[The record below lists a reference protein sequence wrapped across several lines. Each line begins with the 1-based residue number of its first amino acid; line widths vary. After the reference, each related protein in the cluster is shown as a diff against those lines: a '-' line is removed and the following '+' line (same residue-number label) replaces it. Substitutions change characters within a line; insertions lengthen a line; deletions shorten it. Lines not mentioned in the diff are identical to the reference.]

1 VPSNILYLKIFR
13 EDIHERN
20 SSLKLMMLALTQFFS
35 GPGQTYSISVFLD
48 SYIQDF
54 NLSRSYVS
62 SLYSIGTLF
71 AGLSLGVMGGLFD
84 RYGHRIMTTAVAICF
99 GVACLGMSLISNGS
113 LLLVGFFLIRLLGQG
128 SMGLSS
134 ATLVPQWFMSKKGRA
149 LSLVTLGG
157 VFSSA
162 LLPPFNTWLIQ
173 SYGWQ
178 FGWWV
183 WAILLILVMS
193 PLAMI
198 FIRNTPEEF
207 GLLPDNRKKTYDI
220 DEIEFDNEVA
230 WTLKEAI
237 RTRSFWLII
246 FCSMVPAAISTGLV
260 FHQVS
265 VMNQIGLSPESAA
278 LVLSMMAI
286 VRIPVVLIVGPL
298 ADKFA
303 SRYLLALTMGLLFVS
318 LIILLIADSFL
329 LASLYGLILGVRMGV
344 QGVVLGVIWPD
355 YYGRR
360 NISSIRGVS
369 KMAGTVGTSLGP
381 FFFGLAYDIFG
392 NYLRILQISMVF
404 PVLGVISSLIA
415 TPPIK
420 NEGI

>member
-1 VPSNILYLKIFR
+1 
-13 EDIHERN
+13 
-20 SSLKLMMLALTQFFS
+20 
-35 GPGQTYSISVFLD
+35 
-48 SYIQDF
+48 
-54 NLSRSYVS
+54 
-62 SLYSIGTLF
+62 
-71 AGLSLGVMGGLFD
+71 
-84 RYGHRIMTTAVAICF
+84 
-99 GVACLGMSLISNGS
+99 
-113 LLLVGFFLIRLLGQG
+113 
-128 SMGLSS
+128 
-134 ATLVPQWFMSKKGRA
+134 MSKKGRA

-183 WAILLILVMS
+183 WAILLLLVMT
-193 PLAMI
+193 PLAII

-207 GLLPDNRKKTYDI
+207 GLLPDNRNKLYEIDI
-220 DEIEFDNEVA
+220 ASKNEPT
-230 WTLKEAI
+230 WTLQEAI
-237 RTRSFWLII
+237 STRSFWLII
-246 FCSMVPAAISTGLV
+246 FCAMVPAAISTGLV

-265 VMNQIGLSPESAA
+265 VMSHVGLSPESAA

-286 VRIPVVLIVGPL
+286 VRIPVVLMVGPI
-298 ADKFA
+298 ADKVE
-303 SRYLLALTMGLLFVS
+303 SRYLLALTMGLLLVS
-318 LIILLIADSFL
+318 LIVLLFADSFL

-369 KMAGTVGTSLGP
+369 KMADTVGTSLGP

-392 NYLRILQISMVF
+392 NYLRILQISLVF
-404 PVLGVISSLIA
+404 PVLGVISALLA

-420 NEGI
+420 NENI